1 MIKLI
6 KRKKINK
13 SNDNQKTL
21 IFINEK
27 SIRIQRE
34 IRNRRFFGTISK
46 VLKKIE
52 FVSFGNVLIERLK

>member
-52 FVSFGNVLIERLK
+52 FVSFGKVLIERLK